1 MANSAAVQLGWL
13 LLCKQTEDELR
24 HSQQLLEQAVSGMVS
39 ALATTL
45 EMRDPYTAGHAR
57 RVAELAFEIARAMDF
72 SEEQALGYE

>member
-1 MANSAAVQLGWL
+1 
-13 LLCKQTEDELR
+13 
-24 HSQQLLEQAVSGMVS
+24 MVS